1 MAAGEAA
8 NSGSRESLG
17 NPRNKN
23 GLEQG
28 GGGAGRVEGE
38 GMCGRENAWASCS
51 YTAYLGVVGGHHIGR
66 WDFRKKK

>member
-1 MAAGEAA
+1 MVSVEGSVEAAVAAGEAA

-17 NPRNKN
+17 NPRNKK

-38 GMCGRENAWASCS
+38 AWGEGR
-51 YTAYLGVVGGHHIGR
+51 THGHHVPIQLI
-66 WDFRKKK
+66 